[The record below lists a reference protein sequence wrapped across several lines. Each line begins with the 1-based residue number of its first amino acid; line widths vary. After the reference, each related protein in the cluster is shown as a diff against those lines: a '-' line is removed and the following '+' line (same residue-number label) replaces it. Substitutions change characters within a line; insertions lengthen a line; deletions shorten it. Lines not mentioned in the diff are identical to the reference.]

1 MTVTPVCIIQ
11 SVVVTGSDV
20 SVYTSPASTA
30 TIVDKFT
37 ATNTDSS
44 NHTLNVNIIPSGGS
58 VGAGNLVISVI
69 TVNANSTLDITQL
82 QNQILNTGDAI
93 SVKASAASDIIVRG
107 SGRQVTLP

>member
-1 MTVTPVCIIQ
+1 MTTSPQCIIQ

-20 SVYTSPASTA
+20 SVYSSPNGTA
-30 TIVDKFT
+30 TIIDKFT

-58 VGAGNLVISVI
+58 VGAGNLVISAI
-69 TVNANSTLDITQL
+69 TVNANSTLDITQI
-82 QNQILNTGDAI
+82 QNQILNAGDTI

-107 SGRQVTLP
+107 SGRVVTL